1 MSTQSSHG
9 QVLCGAWLRLLLLTL
24 FPPLTLLPYVPFPC
38 LESEDNGEAFL
49 LPRKTVSLCKVL
61 CDSLALQQSRVGCK
75 AQAGGL
81 ASGSKRN
88 TTPLGFGAPSPFR
101 AVWHPTDLIVSPR
114 RVQGIVDKL
123 GEDTFKLSLA
133 CDPVTNPKLDE

>member
-9 QVLCGAWLRLLLLTL
+9 QCGAWLTLLLLIL
-24 FPPLTLLPYVPFPC
+24 FPPLTLLPHVPFPC

-61 CDSLALQQSRVGCK
+61 PCDSLVLQQSRAGYK

-81 ASGSKRN
+81 APGSKRN
-88 TTPLGFGAPSPFR
+88 TIPHGLEPHPHSGLCGTPQA
-101 AVWHPTDLIVSPR
+101 
-114 RVQGIVDKL
+114 
-123 GEDTFKLSLA
+123 
-133 CDPVTNPKLDE
+133 